1 MWGCMKKAKKTR
13 QGFSAKKKEK
23 IVKILSQ
30 LRKKM
35 AEIDKLKKEIDYR
48 HISFSMKPKQTKA
61 LIEEIKVPSLE
72 LIKDES
78 ARKK

>member
-1 MWGCMKKAKKTR
+1 MKKGKKTR
-13 QGFSAKKKEK
+13 QGVFAKKKQKMLK
-23 IVKILSQ
+23 IISQ

-35 AEIDKLKKEIDYR
+35 AEIDRLKKEIDYK
-48 HISFSMKPKQTKA
+48 HISFSFKPKQTKA

-78 ARKK
+78 ERKK